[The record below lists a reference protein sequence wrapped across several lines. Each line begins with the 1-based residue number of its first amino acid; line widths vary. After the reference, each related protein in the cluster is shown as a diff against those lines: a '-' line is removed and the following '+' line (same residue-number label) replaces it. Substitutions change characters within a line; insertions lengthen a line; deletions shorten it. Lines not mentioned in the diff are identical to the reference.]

1 MKDGSFPI
9 FQPPFVGKLPNFYTE
24 QLHNIIMN
32 DMQKIVNRANEII
45 NERMN
50 TWCVDETNM
59 GTSELQQLQKC
70 AFEIARNEFMIG
82 LI

>member
-1 MKDGSFPI
+1 
-9 FQPPFVGKLPNFYTE
+9 
-24 QLHNIIMN
+24 MN
-32 DMQKIVNRANEII
+32 DMQKILSRANEII

-50 TWCVDETNM
+50 AWCVDETNM
-59 GTSELQQLQKC
+59 GSAELKQLQKC

>member
-1 MKDGSFPI
+1 
-9 FQPPFVGKLPNFYTE
+9 
-24 QLHNIIMN
+24 MN

-59 GTSELQQLQKC
+59 GTNELQQLQKC

>member
-1 MKDGSFPI
+1 MKDGASLI
-9 FQPPFVGKLPNFYTE
+9 FVFFLQGGTCFLTE
-24 QLHNIIMN
+24 LIHNIIMN

>member
-1 MKDGSFPI
+1 
-9 FQPPFVGKLPNFYTE
+9 
-24 QLHNIIMN
+24 MN

-50 TWCVDETNM
+50 TWCVDETNI
-59 GTSELQQLQKC
+59 GSTELKQLQKY